1 MESFNQAANKKLLS
15 LNNGLDTDY
24 VNFSVYKYDKTYS
37 KEIMDLI
44 NNQSLSSAFI
54 SHKLSP
60 NKYVFLKIDS
70 IDPTSINEE
79 RVDADN
85 FLDFLRNTQSESDY
99 NSFYLS
105 KYNRYEIIVNEEY
118 LNQ

>member
-24 VNFSVYKYDKTYS
+24 EKFSVYKYDKTYS

-44 NNQSLSSAFI
+44 NNQSLSSTYI

-85 FLDFLRNTQSESDY
+85 FLDFLRNTQSGVR
-99 NSFYLS
+99 L
-105 KYNRYEIIVNEEY
+105 
-118 LNQ
+118 Q